1 VTTRVSAEVR
11 SFFRAE
17 GLRLG
22 LAAAALVLA
31 VASRGDAFVLLA
43 LAAAL
48 STRPTAVAALALA
61 AVGASWRWGA
71 SALVAWSSDQAV
83 LGPAG
88 FVGPAWAA
96 AACWLAAVA
105 VLLAVAHPAAGVLR
119 RDARPFTVL
128 DQAQSLVA
136 GVVAGLIVAGP
147 APGGNL
153 AARVGVAVVAAA
165 LAITLNAA
173 RAAWRRFDAVCAI
186 AAVVAG
192 AGSVAAAS
200 VDGPAWEGT
209 VAAAPIR
216 DAVVLTVAAVAVVA
230 VIRRALVGGRASRWV
245 TAGDRS

>member
-61 AVGASWRWGA
+61 AVGSSWRWGA

-88 FVGPAWAA
+88 FVGPTSAA
-96 AACWLAAVA
+96 AASWLAAVA

-147 APGGNL
+147 GPGGNL
-153 AARVGVAVVAAA
+153 PARVGVAVAASA
-165 LAITLNAA
+165 LAVALNAA
-173 RAAWRRFDAVCAI
+173 RAAWRRVDGV
-186 AAVVAG
+186 AAVAAIVAG
-192 AGSVAAAS
+192 AGSVAAAA
-200 VDGPAWEGT
+200 VDAPAWDGT
-209 VAAAPIR
+209 VAAGPIR
-216 DAVVLTVAAVAVVA
+216 DAVVLTVAATGVVA
-230 VIRRALVGGRASRWV
+230 VLRRALVDSRGARWA